1 MVNPT
6 KTMTKN
12 LIAIVASVLIPQAFA
27 QTPAASPANTAET
40 LYRQGQAAEQAGNV
54 AAAQQAYT
62 DALKANPNHANARY
76 SLGQLKLNA
85 ASISAKAREAKFG
98 SVMVPEFKIDA
109 ATFQESLDA
118 LRVVVEK
125 QSKDQVSPN
134 FVVQDPKNQFAASK
148 ISLNLKAMPA
158 KGVLQY
164 LLEQAGAK
172 ARFDEHAI
180 VIAPK

>member
-1 MVNPT
+1 MVHPT

-12 LIAIVASVLIPQAFA
+12 LIAIVASALVSQAFA
-27 QTPAASPANTAET
+27 QTPAATPANTAET
-40 LYRQGQAAEQAGNV
+40 LFRQGQAAEKAGD
-54 AAAQQAYT
+54 AATARQAYT
-62 DALKANPNHANARY
+62 AALQANPNHANARY
-76 SLGQLKLNA
+76 SLGQLKLTSG
-85 ASISAKAREAKFG
+85 SISAKGREAKFG
-98 SVMVPEFKIDA
+98 AVMVPEFKLDGA
-109 ATFQESLDA
+109 SFQESLDA

-125 QSKDQVSPN
+125 QSKEEVTPN
-134 FVVQDPKNQFAASK
+134 FVIQDPKGLFSSAK

-164 LLEQAGAK
+164 LLESAGAK